1 MSEKKLHKGKLIL
14 FVEDDPAL
22 LQLGSVSL
30 ERAGYRFAGA
40 PNGFE
45 GLHLARKL
53 RPDLIILDYMMPG
66 ISGKEVFY
74 EISQSTDEI
83 MRHTPVVMLT
93 ARTDNRGEQRELLEH
108 GLAAYLCK
116 PFGHSELLNVID
128 NVLVTSHI
136 RARNRVLE
144 AESRQSF
151 VSTVRALI
159 SLLSIK
165 DNYTGEHSNMT
176 ANYAEAVAR
185 RLNLSEEEGT
195 HIKLGALLHDIG
207 KIGVPEC
214 ILCKPGRLTAEETI
228 IMRRHVD
235 DGEHVLL
242 GVPHMDAVRAIVK
255 YHHEWW
261 NGCGYPAGL
270 KGEEIPIGARIVA
283 VADAYDAMTSDRP
296 YRQHLSQAIAV
307 DRLQRASGTQFDG
320 NVVQVF
326 VDTLEGFD
334 CAMPRSIHLGFLD
347 KVRPMFSTEVEMSNE
362 RYDS

>member
-1 MSEKKLHKGKLIL
+1 MIPDTNSHRGKLIL

-22 LQLGSVSL
+22 LELGSVSL
-30 ERAGYRFAGA
+30 KRAGYSFAGA

-53 RPDLIILDYMMPG
+53 KPDLIILDYMMPG

-74 EISQSTDEI
+74 ELTQNSDEGL
-83 MRHTPVVMLT
+83 RHTPVVMLT
-93 ARTDNRGEQRELLEH
+93 ARTDNRNEQRELMEH

-128 NVLVTSHI
+128 NVLVTSQI

-176 ANYAEAVAR
+176 ANYAEAVAL
-185 RLNLSEEEGT
+185 RLNLSEEEVT

-214 ILCKPGRLTAEETI
+214 ILCKEGRLTAEETI
-228 IMRRHVD
+228 VMRRHVD
-235 DGEHVLL
+235 HGEHVLL

-255 YHHEWW
+255 HHHEWW

-270 KGEEIPIGARIVA
+270 RGEAIPVGARIVA
-283 VADAYDAMTSDRP
+283 IADAYDAMTSDRP

-307 DRLQRASGTQFDG
+307 ERLQRASGTQFDE
-320 NVVQVF
+320 NIVRVF
-326 VDTLEGFD
+326 VETLDHFD
-334 CAMPRSIHLGFLD
+334 CSMPRDIQLEFLD
-347 KVRPMFSTEVEMSNE
+347 EIRPLA
-362 RYDS
+362 YQ

>member
-1 MSEKKLHKGKLIL
+1 MPDKNSHRGKLVL

-30 ERAGYRFAGA
+30 ERAGYVFAGA

-45 GLHLARKL
+45 GLHLARTLK
-53 RPDLIILDYMMPG
+53 PDLIILDYMMPG

-74 EISQSTDEI
+74 ELTQSSDETL
-83 MRHTPVVMLT
+83 RYTPVVMLT

-128 NVLVTSHI
+128 NVLVTSLI

-159 SLLSIK
+159 SLLAIK

-176 ANYAEAVAR
+176 ANYAEAVAQ
-185 RLNLSEEEGT
+185 RLDLSAEEVT
-195 HIKLGALLHDIG
+195 HIKLGALLHDVG

-214 ILCKPGRLTAEETI
+214 ILCKSGRLTAEETI
-228 IMRRHVD
+228 VMRRHVD
-235 DGEHVLL
+235 HGEHVLQ

-255 YHHEWW
+255 HHHEWW
-261 NGCGYPAGL
+261 NGCGYPSGL
-270 KGEEIPIGARIVA
+270 RGTEIPIGARIVA

-307 DRLQRASGTQFDG
+307 ERLQRACGTQFDEQ
-320 NVVQVF
+320 VVCEF
-326 VDTLEGFD
+326 VQTLDDFD
-334 CAMPRSIHLGFLD
+334 CAMPRAIHLEFLD
-347 KVRPMFSTEVEMSNE
+347 ELRPLV
-362 RYDS
+362 YQ

>member
-1 MSEKKLHKGKLIL
+1 MSDKNSHRGKLIL

-30 ERAGYRFAGA
+30 ERAGYAFAGA

-45 GLHLARKL
+45 GLHLARTLK
-53 RPDLIILDYMMPG
+53 PDLIILDYMMPG

-74 EISQSTDEI
+74 ELTQNSDEAL
-83 MRHTPVVMLT
+83 RHTPVVMLT

-128 NVLVTSHI
+128 NVLVTSII

-159 SLLSIK
+159 SLLAIK

-176 ANYAEAVAR
+176 ANYAEAISL
-185 RLNLSEEEGT
+185 RLGLSGEEVT
-195 HIKLGALLHDIG
+195 HIKLGALLHDVG

-214 ILCKPGRLTAEETI
+214 ILCKAGRLTAEETI

-235 DGEHVLL
+235 HGEQVLE

-255 YHHEWW
+255 HHHEWW
-261 NGCGYPAGL
+261 NGCGYPSGL
-270 KGEEIPIGARIVA
+270 RGNEIPIGARIVA

-307 DRLQRASGTQFDG
+307 ERLQRASGTQFDEQ
-320 NVVQVF
+320 VVRGF
-326 VDTLEGFD
+326 VETLELFD
-334 CAMPRSIHLGFLD
+334 SAMPRTIHLEFLED
-347 KVRPMFSTEVEMSNE
+347 LRPVA
-362 RYDS
+362 YH

>member
-1 MSEKKLHKGKLIL
+1 MLDKNSHRGKLIL

-30 ERAGYRFAGA
+30 ERAGYAFAGA
-40 PNGFE
+40 ANGFE

-66 ISGKEVFY
+66 ISGKEVFS
-74 EISQSTDEI
+74 EITQSPDEGI
-83 MRHTPVVMLT
+83 RHTPVVMLT
-93 ARTDNRGEQRELLEH
+93 ARTDNRGEQHELLEQ

-128 NVLVTSHI
+128 NVLVTSRI
-136 RARNRVLE
+136 LARNRVLE

-176 ANYAEAVAR
+176 ANYAEAVAL
-185 RLNLSEEEGT
+185 RLNLSAEEVT
-195 HIKLGALLHDIG
+195 QIKLGALLHDIG

-214 ILCKPGRLTAEETI
+214 ILCKAGRLTAEETI
-228 IMRRHVD
+228 IMRRHVEY
-235 DGEHVLL
+235 GEHVLE
-242 GVPHMDAVRAIVK
+242 GVPHMEAVRAIVK

-261 NGCGYPAGL
+261 DGNGYPLGL
-270 KGEEIPIGARIVA
+270 KGEDIPLAARIVA

-307 DRLQRASGTQFDG
+307 ERLQRASGTQFDEL
-320 NVVQVF
+320 VVRAF
-326 VDTLEGFD
+326 VETLEGFD
-334 CAMPRSIHLGFLD
+334 CAMPRAIHLGFLD
-347 KVRPMFSTEVEMSNE
+347 EVRAVAYH
-362 RYDS
+362 R

>member
-1 MSEKKLHKGKLIL
+1 MPDKNSHRGKLIL

-30 ERAGYRFAGA
+30 ERAGYAFAGA
-40 PNGFE
+40 PNGFQ

-53 RPDLIILDYMMPG
+53 KPDLIILDYMMPG

-74 EISQSTDEI
+74 ELAHDADEGL
-83 MRHTPVVMLT
+83 RHTPVVMLT

-108 GLAAYLCK
+108 GLSAYLCK

-128 NVLVTSHI
+128 NVLVTSQI

-159 SLLSIK
+159 SLLAIK

-176 ANYAEAVAR
+176 SNYAEAVAVG
-185 RLNLSEEEGT
+185 LNLSEEEVT

-214 ILCKPGRLTAEETI
+214 ILCKSGRLTAEETI

-235 DGEHVLL
+235 YGEHVLV

-255 YHHEWW
+255 HHHEGW
-261 NGCGYPAGL
+261 NGCGYPSGL
-270 KGEEIPIGARIVA
+270 RATEIPIGARIVA

-296 YRQHLSQAIAV
+296 YRQHLSQAVAV
-307 DRLQRASGTQFDG
+307 DRLQTASGTQFDEE
-320 NVVQVF
+320 VVRVF
-326 VDTLEGFD
+326 VQTLDGFD
-334 CAMPRSIHLGFLD
+334 CAMPREIHLEFLD
-347 KVRPMFSTEVEMSNE
+347 ELRPLA
-362 RYDS
+362 YQ